1 MTRARWAALLMVLA
15 LAALAVQGGEY
26 STANWLLLQREVV
39 AERAQVAALEQSIA
53 GLKRR
58 AKAVE
63 SDPAEQER
71 LARERWG
78 YIRPGET
85 LYRIVRPGEN

>member
-15 LAALAVQGGEY
+15 LTALAVQGGEY
-26 STANWLLLQREVV
+26 STANWLLLQREV
-39 AERAQVAALEQSIA
+39 AEERAQVAALEQSIA

-58 AKAVE
+58 AKAIE